1 MCPSQVVYILAQTQT
16 VATEMP
22 AKYQHLLFKD
32 MQVLWFPGWHNNMPR
47 DQILTMV
54 KDFVSQLSCTRQDL
68 IHTELILGRKQP
80 QELTAAACRV
90 CVQIQGVPCWR
101 ALQCPSWGFLKTF
114 LLFSSITVVSEALPD
129 IKRLSWFCSERV
141 WFHISPSALGGC
153 FLKRKS
159 PDGSACPGHFSALNN
174 TTVAAFPAEQWKQ
187 GPKISMET
195 LQFTIY
201 LK

>member
-22 AKYQHLLFKD
+22 AKCQHLLFKD

-54 KDFVSQLSCTRQDL
+54 KDFVSQLSCTRHDL

-101 ALQCPSWGFLKTF
+101 ALQCPSRGFLKTF

-129 IKRLSWFCSERV
+129 IKRLSWFCSERGSTSHPLH
-141 WFHISPSALGGC
+141 WEDASWKETP
-153 FLKRKS
+153 
-159 PDGSACPGHFSALNN
+159 PDGSACPGHFSTLNN
-174 TTVAAFPAEQWKQ
+174 KTVAAFPAEQWKQ
-187 GPKISMET
+187 RPKISMET